1 MVMKK
6 NVLFLLF
13 AIVNSCVTIAQTID
27 YFDDNRNFFIL
38 SPNGRY
44 SAGAIESFP
53 AFFYDILEK
62 EFSYCEP
69 EFDRGY
75 FTNAINN
82 EGRVAGAVEHKAAI
96 WEQGGKWTMLPIP
109 DDIIDSA
116 ELWTIAYGISNDSKT
131 LLVSIGETP
140 IRHVIYDLQEDGTY
154 NFTNLPIPKQ
164 DPIYRKRPMWISICG
179 MSGDGNRVV
188 GRFMTN
194 DGFREMPLVWERGEN
209 NEWTYRFLQVNNLIK
224 DGEVVPNYPD
234 ENDPDFS
241 DLLYEYWLT
250 TQEIENGIYHNL
262 SGATISNNGRYI
274 ATKVG
279 VQNLATDD
287 WATVYG
293 AVIDIDK
300 DTMYIFDKLP
310 NATCLSVTNDGIA
323 SLGTPAVEYFR
334 YAYIASINNT
344 DNIVPL
350 DKWCIEKTNGNIN
363 LADYMMYPIDDT
375 FVPVLA
381 TGTATLSS
389 EGKGFMTYQWNII
402 ETGWQE
408 TFFVL
413 FGEKTDIDIV
423 KNSNPIVYPNPTN
436 GIINLSLDNI
446 EKVEIFD
453 MLGRKVFTQ
462 SIVANQIDL
471 STLEKGNYIV
481 VIKQNNKLIK
491 SKIIIL

>member
-1 MVMKK
+1 MKK

-13 AIVNSCVTIAQTID
+13 AIVNSLATIAQTID

-53 AFFYDILEK
+53 AFFYDIVEK
-62 EFSYCEP
+62 NFSYCEP

-75 FTNAINN
+75 FTTAINN

-131 LLVSIGETP
+131 LVVSIGETP

-209 NEWTYRFLQVNNLIK
+209 NEWTYRFLQVNNLVK
-224 DGEVVPNYPD
+224 EGEVIPNYPD
-234 ENDPDFS
+234 ENDPNFS

-250 TQEIENGIYHNL
+250 TQEIESGIYHNL
-262 SGATISNNGRYI
+262 
-274 ATKVG
+274 
-279 VQNLATDD
+279 
-287 WATVYG
+287 
-293 AVIDIDK
+293 
-300 DTMYIFDKLP
+300 
-310 NATCLSVTNDGIA
+310 
-323 SLGTPAVEYFR
+323 
-334 YAYIASINNT
+334 
-344 DNIVPL
+344 
-350 DKWCIEKTNGNIN
+350 
-363 LADYMMYPIDDT
+363 
-375 FVPVLA
+375 
-381 TGTATLSS
+381 
-389 EGKGFMTYQWNII
+389 
-402 ETGWQE
+402 
-408 TFFVL
+408 
-413 FGEKTDIDIV
+413 
-423 KNSNPIVYPNPTN
+423 N
-436 GIINLSLDNI
+436 GIINQR
-446 EKVEIFD
+446 V
-453 MLGRKVFTQ
+453 
-462 SIVANQIDL
+462 
-471 STLEKGNYIV
+471 
-481 VIKQNNKLIK
+481 NKHR
-491 SKIIIL
+491 